1 MKTLYEK
8 ANALHVNFFAWG
20 AFFIAYLSKNH
31 QLFGISDGFSGTQRQ
46 GSSRGSRAGLRLR
59 SLGSSWDFTGNF
71 TPSAAFR
78 PLQPS
83 ETVFGYQKCNIA
95 RKCEIFDR
103 ATACTRQARRS
114 KPPEGAVLAYH
125 QDGSRRHTQGAQL
138 HRVGVVVLGY

>member
-1 MKTLYEK
+1 MKK
-8 ANALHVNFFAWG
+8 QMRFMSIFFAWG

-114 KPPEGAVLAYH
+114 KPPKVLCWHIIRTAA
-125 QDGSRRHTQGAQL
+125 DGT
-138 HRVGVVVLGY
+138 HRAHSCTVWAW